1 MNIITFK
8 KHKLK
13 WKEMNHTLCA
23 KRKRTKPVS
32 KLMKNK
38 MVTNEHNLKLS
49 LVYSTKQTAEKSEAA
64 MDLDLDLAKFVFIC
78 LNRE

>member
-1 MNIITFK
+1 
-8 KHKLK
+8 
-13 WKEMNHTLCA
+13 
-23 KRKRTKPVS
+23 
-32 KLMKNK
+32 